1 MTVYKI
7 ETLKELVNDYRGTGQ
22 EIVTAWEYTN
32 AMNNETMFAAFTPSC
47 YCDIHESPAVLNPIL
62 IYRSGK
68 WLGKYKFMEWVV

>member
-1 MTVYKI
+1 MTVDTI
-7 ETLKELVNDYRGTGQ
+7 QHLKALVDEEQNTPH

-32 AMNNETMFAAFTPSC
+32 AYNKQVMFAAFTPAC